1 MQFEKSF
8 LVAGVKS
15 SEYTVGMAEEN
26 EKELELQKVT
36 DAFRA
41 LRKKARELGIKDS
54 QLAKITAV
62 KSLQKKRLTC
72 FVLTSIVFGLVGIV
86 CGFGLILYQQGHLSP
101 RLMYSVAQNVMDFDM
116 EKDFCLIPYPEIIL
130 DMFRPPVN
138 CSLCRDVHRVD
149 RVSGLSKEEFVRKYA
164 YTSRPVVITDGTKDW
179 TASQHFSFN
188 YFKSI
193 YGPES
198 PVLLS
203 EDEKCQFFP
212 YQTNFK
218 SLQEVF
224 NMSEKDANMEGTP
237 WYIGW

>member
-1 MQFEKSF
+1 MATEKH
-8 LVAGVKS
+8 
-15 SEYTVGMAEEN
+15 
-26 EKELELQKVT
+26 KELELQKVT

-54 QLAKITAV
+54 QLSKITAV
-62 KSLQKKRLTC
+62 KSLQKKRPTC
-72 FVLTSIVFGLVGIV
+72 FVLTSAVFGLLGIL
-86 CGFGLILYQQGHLSP
+86 CGVGLILYQQELLSHHA
-101 RLMYSVAQNVMDFDM
+101 LYKVAQNVIDFDM
-116 EKDFCLIPYPEIIL
+116 DKDICLIPYPEIVL

-138 CSLCRDVHRVD
+138 CSMCKGVHRVD
-149 RVSGLSKEEFVRKYA
+149 RASALSKQEFVQKYA
-164 YTSRPVVITDGTKDW
+164 YTSRPVVITDGTEDW

-198 PVLLS
+198 PVLLA
-203 EDEKCQFFP
+203 EDQKCQFFP

-218 SLQEVF
+218 SLQDVF
-224 NMSEKDANMEGTP
+224 NMSDKDANMEGKP

>member
-1 MQFEKSF
+1 MATEK
-8 LVAGVKS
+8 GQ
-15 SEYTVGMAEEN
+15 
-26 EKELELQKVT
+26 ELDLQKVT

-54 QLAKITAV
+54 QLAKMTAV
-62 KSLQKKRLTC
+62 RNLRKKRPTC
-72 FVLTSIVFGLVGIV
+72 FVLTSIVLGLLGIF
-86 CGFGLILYQQGHLSP
+86 CGLGLILHQQDLLSHRLLFQAAQHL
-101 RLMYSVAQNVMDFDM
+101 LDFEMD
-116 EKDFCLIPYPEIIL
+116 KDFCLIPYPEIIL

-138 CSLCRDVHRVD
+138 CSICKDVHRVD
-149 RVSGLSKEEFVRKYA
+149 RVSGLTKQEFVRRYA
-164 YTSRPVVITDGTKDW
+164 YTSRPVVITDGTRDW

-198 PVLLS
+198 PVLLA
-203 EDEKCQFFP
+203 EDQKCQFFP

-224 NMSEKDANMEGTP
+224 NMSDKDANMQGNP

>member
-1 MQFEKSF
+1 M
-8 LVAGVKS
+8 AGK
-15 SEYTVGMAEEN
+15 N
-26 EKELELQKVT
+26 EKELGLQEVA

-41 LRKKARELGIKDS
+41 LRKKAKELGIKDS
-54 QLAKITAV
+54 QLAKIAAV
-62 KSLQKKRLTC
+62 KSLQKKRLSC
-72 FVLTSIVFGLVGIV
+72 FVLASIVFGLVGIL
-86 CGFGLILYQQGHLSP
+86 CGLGLILFQQGVISSRSL
-101 RLMYSVAQNVMDFDM
+101 YSAAQNVMDFDM
-116 EKDFCLIPYPEIIL
+116 DKDFCLIPYPEIIL

-138 CSLCRDVHRVD
+138 CTMCQDVHNVD
-149 RVSGLSKEEFVRKYA
+149 RVSNLSKEEFVRKYA

-193 YGPES
+193 YEPES

-203 EDEKCQFFP
+203 ADQKCQFFP

-224 NMSEKDANMEGTP
+224 NMSEEDANMEGKP